1 MRIRIV
7 LAMAFSF
14 CVSVAQGDEQL
25 FGFVRGAETLPA
37 QRSELYQFITL
48 REGKSEGTYY
58 GSDFETEYEYGFTNR
73 FQASVS
79 LEQHYFYNRG
89 VNGDRDAL
97 DDKNAYRFGGVEG
110 SAKYRIFSP
119 FKDPLGVALR
129 VEGGYLLNDEVDG
142 LKQHDRYVKPEID
155 LQKDFLDD
163 RLICD
168 LDLGVE
174 WAWGK
179 QPAEQY
185 PKELAFEGE
194 AGVAYRFAPN
204 WFAGVEIHSRWE
216 YPMFDF
222 YNFEHRVFYAGPS
235 IHYSQKNWWATL
247 TWNYQVY
254 GKGIDEPADGQ
265 TFAEETRQLF
275 RLKVGFN
282 F

>member
-89 VNGDRDAL
+89 VNGGRDAL